1 MHVELGVGARK
12 RLQMFA
18 ANFEQKLST
27 LNNNGMEAA
36 AGRSTMQENS
46 GVEAERRGL
55 LDEDDDDDGEEEI
68 EFEMRKNK

>member
-1 MHVELGVGARK
+1 MEARR

-27 LNNNGMEAA
+27 LNSNSTEAA
-36 AGRSTMQENS
+36 AGRATMRENS

-55 LDEDDDDDGEEEI
+55 LDEDDGEEEII